1 MSELREEQEMEAEA
15 LEAIFMESFKVVK
28 DSQPF
33 RWSVRLAPVDCGG
46 DAVEDE
52 KENHVVVNLLA
63 EIPLDYPESSPP
75 EIDVEV
81 VRGLAEEQRR
91 QILDLAKEEA
101 EANAGMAAIFT
112 VCEAVR
118 EWLGENN
125 IKGQDDGSMYAQ
137 MIWKQN
143 EAEKAK
149 VSASRRGRVGWG
161 GGRWDA
167 HQQIR
172 SAGFYLPRDQSFLAG
187 AATST
192 GRSQDPFAQTARLRE
207 RGTDKV
213 PLPCPRAWRGGITTG
228 AT

>member
-75 EIDVEV
+75 ELDVEI

-101 EANAGMAAIFT
+101 EANAGT
-112 VCEAVR
+112 PLTPQQE
-118 EWLGENN
+118 
-125 IKGQDDGSMYAQ
+125 
-137 MIWKQN
+137 
-143 EAEKAK
+143 
-149 VSASRRGRVGWG
+149 
-161 GGRWDA
+161 RWM
-167 HQQIR
+167 
-172 SAGFYLPRDQSFLAG
+172 LL
-187 AATST
+187 
-192 GRSQDPFAQTARLRE
+192 
-207 RGTDKV
+207 
-213 PLPCPRAWRGGITTG
+213 RAWRSG
-228 AT
+228 APLPTCMLINS

>member
-75 EIDVEV
+75 ELDVEI

-149 VSASRRGRVGWG
+149 VSASRRGWVGWG
-161 GGRWDA
+161 GVGGGTP
-167 HQQIR
+167 ISR
-172 SAGFYLPRDQSFLAG
+172 SGPLVSTYRETNLSWPGLRHRPG
-187 AATST
+187 AVKIPSR
-192 GRSQDPFAQTARLRE
+192 RSPAFGSGAPTRC
-207 RGTDKV
+207 
-213 PLPCPRAWRGGITTG
+213 PCPVPGPG
-228 AT
+228 AGV